1 MNDPLAVSVRLSPP
15 LSCST
20 TVPAP
25 DRPDRVPPT
34 EYVGVP
40 ANPPAQLSA
49 WAVPLIMI
57 PGAPPVKLVSV
68 TEIFCTPLSRN
79 EIVDPTAFS
88 CNCDP
93 AGNAAT
99 LTDDPS

>member
-1 MNDPLAVSVRLSPP
+1 M
-15 LSCST
+15 SCST
-20 TVPAP
+20 TVPDNP
-25 DRPDRVPPT
+25 ETEPPT

-40 ANPPAQLSA
+40 ASPPTQLSV
-49 WAVPLIMI
+49 WAVPLIKI

-79 EIVDPTAFS
+79 EIVEPTAFS